1 VVLVVVKVEREIA
14 DYGFLTRRA
23 GNKKRIYCWFGGLD
37 AVVSIPAGLSVT
49 RSPPEISFCW

>member
-1 VVLVVVKVEREIA
+1 MLVVVKVEGKVS
-14 DYGFLTRRA
+14 DYRFLTGRA
-23 GNKKRIYCWFGGLD
+23 GNEKRIYCWFSGLD